1 MSFENLTHEKT
12 IRCEKSRSKSRS
24 HRIFSLLS
32 SAHLVSSPIHF
43 SIEKMAYEPNAS
55 EAPGYQYL
63 FNVATKGKNA
73 IAGKEAVNFFMKSQ
87 LPVPTLKQVWSI
99 ASRGAAEMGYQE
111 FNTALRLIALAQ
123 KGVALG
129 PQTLDQTR
137 GMQIPLPEFQG
148 IEVPKAPQ
156 PSPSSSS
163 GAAAAQSSSPVSWA
177 IPSTA
182 KANYAKLWEGVT
194 KNGQGLMDGKEA
206 ALFLAKSG
214 LNREA
219 LRTIWQLSD
228 VSSDGKLDQTEFFI
242 AMHLTMMNKKGASL
256 PSSLPNELLQS
267 AKMSQSSSG
276 GGSSR
281 SLLDLDASN
290 SSMMNASAAA
300 MRRPW

>member
-1 MSFENLTHEKT
+1 
-12 IRCEKSRSKSRS
+12 
-24 HRIFSLLS
+24 
-32 SAHLVSSPIHF
+32 
-43 SIEKMAYEPNAS
+43 
-55 EAPGYQYL
+55 
-63 FNVATKGKNA
+63 
-73 IAGKEAVNFFMKSQ
+73 
-87 LPVPTLKQVWSI
+87 
-99 ASRGAAEMGYQE
+99 
-111 FNTALRLIALAQ
+111 LAQ

-300 MRRPW
+300 MPVQSSLSAEGEARQDAGALNATLVASNRAVGEALNVVRAQSSRVQAELTALRAERERLMAQLSEQARALQMESDRLRELDAELVKTRQEVEGFVFYGTLVFFLFF